1 MTPHAWMEVT
11 MWSTT
16 DFRKGLKLEI
26 DGEPFVIV
34 DFQHVKPGKGG
45 AFVRTRIKSMTSGR
59 VLDKTYR
66 SGEKV
71 DKADM
76 ETCDV
81 QFLYMEGE
89 TYIFMNTSSYEQ
101 ISMNPDQ
108 LGDATK
114 YLKDSMVV
122 ELLLHN
128 GNPLSVDLP
137 TFVELEVTKAEPGMK
152 GDTASGAQKPVF
164 LETGLQVNVPLFI
177 NEGDVLKIDTR
188 TATYAEK
195 VNK

>member
-1 MTPHAWMEVT
+1 

-101 ISMNPDQ
+101 IPMNPDQ

>member
-1 MTPHAWMEVT
+1 

-66 SGEKV
+66 SGDKG

-76 ETCDV
+76 ETCDA

-89 TYIFMNTSSYEQ
+89 TWIFMNTESYEQ
-101 ISMNPDQ
+101 IPMSADQ

-122 ELLLHN
+122 ELTQVCPAYSSDRLL
-128 GNPLSVDLP
+128 PLRQCFP
-137 TFVELEVTKAEPGMK
+137 CK
-152 GDTASGAQKPVF
+152 
-164 LETGLQVNVPLFI
+164 TG
-177 NEGDVLKIDTR
+177 TSYSSR
-188 TATYAEK
+188 M
-195 VNK
+195 

>member
-1 MTPHAWMEVT
+1 
-11 MWSTT
+11 MWSTNE
-16 DFRKGLKLEI
+16 FRKGLKLEI

-76 ETCDV
+76 ETCDA
-81 QFLYMEGE
+81 QFLYMEGD
-89 TYIFMNTSSYEQ
+89 TYIFMNTTSYEQ
-101 ISMNPDQ
+101 IRMTPEQ
-108 LGDATK
+108 LGESPK

-137 TFVELEVTKAEPGMK
+137 NFVELEVTRSEPGMK
-152 GDTASGAQKPVF
+152 GDTASGAQKPVV

-177 NEGDVLKIDTR
+177 NEGDILKIDTR
-188 TATYAEK
+188 TASYSEK